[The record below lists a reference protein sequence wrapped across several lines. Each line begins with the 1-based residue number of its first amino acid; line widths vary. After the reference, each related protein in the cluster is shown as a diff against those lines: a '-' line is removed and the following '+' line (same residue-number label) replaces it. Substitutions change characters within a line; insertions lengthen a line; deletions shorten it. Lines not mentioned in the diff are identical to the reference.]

1 MFQLAFHIPF
11 YVWRV
16 SERAWEDH
24 RLDSNANRLRQC
36 RDVSFLDW
44 KSSGPSNF
52 LYEAQMSCLV
62 AGEDDSRWVAYGFF
76 DTYFDAVGEAK
87 ETVEAYHDDAIKEG
101 GMNADPLTYGVIDA
115 EMTVRTPR
123 EYFLS
128 CFRIRIAQVKR
139 EWMQVDAKIRQSIRD
154 YEQVSRLF

>member
-1 MFQLAFHIPF
+1 
-11 YVWRV
+11 
-16 SERAWEDH
+16 
-24 RLDSNANRLRQC
+24 
-36 RDVSFLDW
+36 
-44 KSSGPSNF
+44 
-52 LYEAQMSCLV
+52 MSCLI

-87 ETVEAYHDDAIKEG
+87 ETVEAYHDDAIMEG

-115 EMTVRTPR
+115 EKTVRTPR

-128 CFRIRIAQVKR
+128 CLRIRIAQVKR
-139 EWMQVDAKIRQSIRD
+139 EWVQVVAKIRQSIRD